1 MSSLLF
7 RCECFFLGVGSVICV
22 YKIFVFLHIYYFVL
36 FGVKSG
42 YFLLENV
49 SKSSNSK
56 LHDLNFSRKRE
67 KVNTFVITF
76 KPTVNFPKNSKDDM
90 LPCHLQFIIRMCY
103 ILYIYYMQPTKC
115 PPPKKKTF
123 IPLVTKIPKP
133 SK

>member
-22 YKIFVFLHIYYFVL
+22 YKIFEFLHIYYFVL

-76 KPTVNFPKNSKDDM
+76 KPTVNFPNHSKDDM
-90 LPCHLQFIIRMCY
+90 LPCHIQFIIRMC
-103 ILYIYYMQPTKC
+103 
-115 PPPKKKTF
+115 
-123 IPLVTKIPKP
+123 
-133 SK
+133 